1 MNNDFENKNNL
12 PDKDENY
19 ENLANNYEAEELE
32 PDSEN
37 SADTSWLIPEEK
49 VKKESAFI
57 RFLKYLFPWKGDS
70 TKEIIRK
77 IIFFVALIVLIVCGV
92 ILGGRFIERQQSD
105 GTYSELN
112 EWKTEMENLEDTE
125 ENWDKIKAQ
134 YPDVDFPEGM
144 NIKWAK
150 LYAANQDF
158 VGWINIPGTSISYPL
173 VQGKDNDEY
182 LYLDFNRQNT
192 NYGNPFMDYRNDIQD
207 LDKNTIIYGH
217 HMRDNMIFAPLK
229 EYKSTS
235 TFQKSP
241 IIELSTLYDDYTFKI
256 YGVFFTN
263 AYPEQNN
270 GYVFN
275 FMHTSFGSNDNFMEY
290 IEQVDMRKLYTTGV
304 DIKPTDKIITLNTC
318 AYEFTEARLVV
329 IGRLVREGE
338 DTSVDTSKV
347 QLNSNPLWPQ
357 AYYDKKGIENP
368 FKDYENWYLD

>member
-1 MNNDFENKNNL
+1 MSNDFENKNNL

-32 PDSEN
+32 NDSEN
-37 SADTSWLIPEEK
+37 SADTAWLIPEEK

-92 ILGGRFIERQQSD
+92 ILGGRFIERQKSD
-105 GTYSELN
+105 GTYNELN
-112 EWKTEMENLEDTE
+112 QWKTEMENMENTE

-144 NIKWAK
+144 NIKWAR

-158 VGWINIPGTSISYPL
+158 VGWINIPGTNISYPI
-173 VQGKDNDEY
+173 VQGKDNAEY
-182 LYLDFNRQNT
+182 LYLDFNRQDT

>member
-229 EYKSTS
+229 NYKSTS

-347 QLNSNPLWPQ
+347 QINSNPLWPQ